1 MQLTHSD
8 VTCKCSVMTES
19 QKALSKLERKDK
31 RRATKGRPGADAD
44 LDWLTLNGL
53 GPLVEAEVM
62 QRSKAQVNVTHIS
75 CQLLCSLWSIT
86 FWCH

>member
-1 MQLTHSD
+1 
-8 VTCKCSVMTES
+8 MTES

-31 RRATKGRPGADAD
+31 RRAIKGRPGADAD

-62 QRSKAQVNVTHIS
+62 QCSKAQVIGHHILCQLSGSVWNVTS
-75 CQLLCSLWSIT
+75 Y
-86 FWCH
+86 CH